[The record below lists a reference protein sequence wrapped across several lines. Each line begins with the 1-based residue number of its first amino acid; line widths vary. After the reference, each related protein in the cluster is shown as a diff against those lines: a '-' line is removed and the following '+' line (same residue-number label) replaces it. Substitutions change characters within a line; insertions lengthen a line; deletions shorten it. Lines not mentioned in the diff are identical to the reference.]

1 MIRTGGRLRV
11 VLSVLAA
18 VVLSMLVFAGCSAQ
32 QADSGT
38 PASSTTVKTSV
49 AATATVSP
57 TSLSVAQPN
66 PGAQAQDGVR
76 PRPADNR
83 PPAPGG
89 TDNCGV
95 IVCGAQPGGTDNC
108 GIIVCG
114 ENPPPAPG
122 GTDNCGVIYCGA
134 VCTDRFDY
142 TGDPRSK
149 DEINALAQ
157 PDGKCPEPIRPV
169 TTSPAP
175 PVTTSVAP
183 TSAATTSPAP
193 AVTTSPAAK

>member
-1 MIRTGGRLRV
+1 M
-11 VLSVLAA
+11 
-18 VVLSMLVFAGCSAQ
+18 
-32 QADSGT
+32 
-38 PASSTTVKTSV
+38 
-49 AATATVSP
+49 
-57 TSLSVAQPN
+57 AQPN
-66 PGAQAQDGVR
+66 PGASAQDTAR

-95 IVCGAQPGGTDNC
+95 IVCGEQPGGTDNC

-114 ENPPPAPG
+114 ENPPPTAG
-122 GTDNCGVIYCGA
+122 GTDNCGVIFCGA

-142 TGDPRSK
+142 TGDPRAK

-175 PVTTSVAP
+175 PATTSVAP
-183 TSAATTSPAP
+183 TAVATTSPAA
-193 AVTTSPAAK
+193 AVTTSPVAK